1 MRTKRSRSDP
11 ENAEN
16 LSVPPGFASLTSFRL
31 KKLENSVQNGN
42 STLSTGVS
50 KGKAI
55 QMDDTT
61 DMINVPTLK
70 RFFQLRPSGLHDQKN
85 QNQVE
90 SNFEQVDMDLPSETY
105 LPKGVAHGC
114 ADCCNCLKVTARWRP
129 EDARKDV
136 LEEVP
141 VFHPTEEEFR
151 DTLKY
156 IASVH
161 SRAEGY
167 GICRII
173 PPPSWNPPCLI
184 KEKKV
189 WETSPFMTQ
198 IQRIDGLQDEHI
210 KSTIISCKRNSVT
223 MDTDHE
229 VGEGYSMNCDEVGC
243 SNTDGFA
250 SEPDPK
256 FTLESFKKCADDF
269 KNQYFCS
276 SKGVFSNMDSDG
288 CSKQWKPSVENIE
301 GEYRRIIENPTEEM
315 EVLYGSNL
323 DTGVFGSGFPT
334 RSSISKTDEYLE
346 SGWNLNNTPRLSGS
360 LLSFES
366 NKTCGVLVPQL
377 NVGMCF
383 STFCWKVEE
392 HHLYS
397 LCYMHLG
404 DPKIW
409 YGIPGRYAVKFKA
422 AMRKYLPDELAEDLT
437 LHDRVIA
444 KLSTSEL
451 KSEGIPVYRCI
462 QNPREFVLV
471 LPGAYY
477 SGFDSGFNCSEVV
490 NVAPLEWLPHG
501 QLAVEVY
508 SEQGRKTSISHDK
521 LLLGAAKEAVRAQWE
536 VSLLRKST
544 LDNLRWK
551 EASGKDGILAKA
563 LKTRVKMEDNR
574 RRFLCT
580 LSHSEKMDKNFDA
593 VSKRECS
600 ICFYDLHLSAVRCSC
615 SMDRYSC
622 LNHAKQLCSCA
633 WSEKIFV
640 FRYEISK
647 LNILIEALEGKLSAV
662 YRWAREELKLSL
674 CSYISKDGSQAPN
687 HDCSPEFHSEESK
700 DKNHQ
705 SQRVATPYGN
715 ERSGVSSIK
724 EEVKARILHLR
735 SLNEQMAKEN
745 SKVST
750 FITRES
756 PELSAFVTGEAVGD
770 ASLLLQCEDSSES
783 TSSSSSSELG
793 EWNIAVQMLIHPGLK
808 GWVRAVPEVYGEA
821 KLGCHKTVV
830 GIAVSLIR
838 EVFNVRFRGQMLPG
852 RYPVY
857 PKQLGVTPER
867 SPRVFSHILLL

>member
-1 MRTKRSRSDP
+1 MRRKRSRSDLRN
-11 ENAEN
+11 ESAEK

-31 KKLENSVQNGN
+31 KKVETSVQNGN
-42 STLSTGVS
+42 SSPSTSVS
-50 KGKAI
+50 KGKTI

-61 DMINVPTLK
+61 DMIDVATLK
-70 RFFQLRPSGLHDQKN
+70 RFFQHRPSILHGQKN
-85 QNQVE
+85 QNLVE
-90 SNFEQVDMDLPSETY
+90 SNFEQVDMDLPSETS
-105 LPKGVAHGC
+105 LPKGVAYGC
-114 ADCCNCLKVTARWRP
+114 ADCSNCLKVTASWRP

-173 PPPSWNPPCLI
+173 PPPSWNPPCLV
-184 KEKKV
+184 KEKNV
-189 WETSPFMTQ
+189 WETAPFMTH

-210 KSTIISCKRNSVT
+210 KSKIVSCKRNSVT
-223 MDTDHE
+223 MDKDHE
-229 VGEGYSMNCDEVGC
+229 VGEGYSMNCDGVGC

-269 KNQYFCS
+269 KSQYFRS
-276 SKGVFSNMDSDG
+276 SKDVFANMDSDG

-334 RSSISKTDEYLE
+334 KSSISNTDEYLE
-346 SGWNLNNTPRLSGS
+346 SGWNLNNTPRLAGS

-366 NKTCGVLVPQL
+366 NKTCGVLVPRL
-377 NVGMCF
+377 NIGMCF

-409 YGIPGRYAVKFKA
+409 YGVPGRYADKFKA
-422 AMRKYLPDELAEDLT
+422 AMKKYLPDVLAEDLT

-444 KLSTSEL
+444 KLSTSAL

-490 NVAPLEWLPHG
+490 NVALLEWLPHG

-551 EASGKDGILAKA
+551 DASGKDGILAKA

-574 RRFLCT
+574 RKYLCT
-580 LSHSEKMDKNFDA
+580 PSQSEKMDKKFDA

-600 ICFYDLHLSAVRCSC
+600 ICFYDLHLSAARCSC

-674 CSYISKDGSQAPN
+674 YSYISKDDSQAPN
-687 HDCSPEFHSEESK
+687 HIGSPEFHSEESK
-700 DKNHQ
+700 EKKHQ

-715 ERSGVSSIK
+715 ERSAVSSIK
-724 EEVKARILHLR
+724 EEVKTRMLHLR
-735 SLNEQMAKEN
+735 SLNEQMEKEN

-750 FITRES
+750 FVTGEQKPRES
-756 PELSAFVTGEAVGD
+756 PKVSAFVTSEAVDD
-770 ASLLLQCEDSSES
+770 ASLLLKCEVSSDS
-783 TSSSSSSELG
+783 TSSSSSSEFG
-793 EWNIAVQMLIHPGLK
+793 EWDIGM
-808 GWVRAVPEVYGEA
+808 
-821 KLGCHKTVV
+821 
-830 GIAVSLIR
+830 
-838 EVFNVRFRGQMLPG
+838 
-852 RYPVY
+852 
-857 PKQLGVTPER
+857 
-867 SPRVFSHILLL
+867 